1 MTGEV
6 PPDDLR
12 LGDADRLHALNV
24 LAEHYA
30 AGRLSTQE
38 FYDRSGEVAVAR
50 TLGSA
55 GKSFHGLPG
64 GVPLASVDGRVQVVA
79 AGPEAVPATPAGPA
93 EVELTTLRSRGAL
106 VESLDWLII
115 GATLVAFLVLQLVV
129 DWDHAWL
136 VWPSLIVTLSIPRVV
151 LRFSDDDEEI
161 YEELKESD
169 AVARKKRL
177 RKAAERIRQLET
189 GRDQDRN

>member
-6 PPDDLR
+6 PSDDLR
-12 LGDADRLHALNV
+12 LADSDRLHALNV

-50 TLGSA
+50 TLGAA
-55 GKSFHGLPG
+55 GTLFRGLPG
-64 GVPLASVDGRVQVVA
+64 GVPLENVDGQVRVVA
-79 AGPEAVPATPAGPA
+79 AGPEAIPAGPA
-93 EVELTTLRSRGAL
+93 EAELATLRSRGAL

-151 LRFSDDDEEI
+151 LRFSDDEEEI

-169 AVARKKRL
+169 AAARKKRL

>member
-12 LGDADRLHALNV
+12 LGDGDRLHALNV

-30 AGRLSTQE
+30 AGRLSTDE
-38 FYDRSGEVAVAR
+38 FYDRSGEIAVAR
-50 TLGSA
+50 TLGAASEP
-55 GKSFHGLPG
+55 FRGLPG
-64 GVPLASVDGRVQVVA
+64 GVPLENVDGRVRVVA
-79 AGPEAVPATPAGPA
+79 AEPEALPAIPAGSA
-93 EVELTTLRSRGAL
+93 EAELTTLRSRGAL

-129 DWDHAWL
+129 DWDYAWL

-151 LRFSDDDEEI
+151 LRFSDADEEI

-169 AVARKKRL
+169 AAARKKRL
-177 RKAAERIRQLET
+177 GMAAERIRELGT
-189 GRDQDRN
+189 GSDQDRS